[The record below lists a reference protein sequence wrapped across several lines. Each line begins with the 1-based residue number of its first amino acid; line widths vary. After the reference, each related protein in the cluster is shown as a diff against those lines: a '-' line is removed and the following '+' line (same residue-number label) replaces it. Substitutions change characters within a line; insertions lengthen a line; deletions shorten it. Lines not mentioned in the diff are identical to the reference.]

1 MATKPRPITL
11 KSNAGK
17 LSPPLPVNNAPLPIH
32 SSTLSQ
38 QFADIIRRYKYHL
51 QHVQRLFKET
61 DKSYNEI
68 NETRVLTSGT
78 TKFSLP
84 KQENKF
90 LLDKISKMQIAKSDR
105 EYLDAL
111 KTRPLALIICS
122 QTYSGK
128 SRFVNELLNE
138 TLLPESPHINK
149 NDVVRMVRIK
159 NHPTQGASLNI
170 AGSFEWIDADIM
182 YKPVSWATVPCEDLV
197 VNGANDCRPLIDTDN
212 VTDDFEQQETAT
224 LEIRKPLDLLNDDL
238 QILVTPSNQK
248 LNMKQIYTQITENIV
263 PIFIYIIDQEIL
275 SANDVDELRFFRSIV
290 PNEPILFIRVDQSDN
305 ASSTSETPC
314 VQTFRQLCDLG
325 FLSFLSTETTDNTSD
340 TTPLFQSDMI
350 DNGLINFTHFLNYI
364 LKHIDRLMIRAVSI
378 LQRSHEICLDLFN
391 DSAFDMARDILVTPK
406 RLSYAREKEKNLYES
421 LVALTNSKQNEI
433 QKLILQ
439 AVDEMHEVLTDEACS
454 LEIPGIELTDQLTVK
469 HARDLKKCTSVI
481 QEQILVRLNEIIA
494 NKLLDSINVLH
505 DNYVG
510 TLTRCLISLES
521 NSDDDVAEL
530 SASKALQEIL
540 HSAYEVNLS
549 IPTNSNLFQILIDRM
564 KELFRTFSW
573 NNFPRID
580 PEFKRSVALN
590 MLNSLSEAKLAKS
603 VCSQLNDRIRMSHD
617 NFETL
622 LKQLDHRHT
631 DRLKSTEDKQ
641 QRVRKDCTPRIARL
655 LLESTSLKD
664 LIQYGLPKQGREIGR
679 GQYGVVYDCK
689 NWANH
694 QSCVLKSVV
703 PPDDRHWNDLA
714 LEFHYLRRIP
724 EHPRIVQLIGSVI
737 DYSDSDQTPVLLIME
752 RLKRD
757 LYAALKNRLEF
768 SIRMR
773 IALDVVEGLRY
784 LHGLGLVHRD
794 IKLKNVLLDEA
805 NRARITD
812 LGFCKPEVMMSG
824 SLVGTPIHMAPELF
838 TSKYD
843 HTVDVYAFG
852 ILFWYICSNGVKLPT
867 NFDICSSKDILW
879 SAVKKGVRPERL
891 MDFSDECWE
900 IMTKCWDTEPSHRP
914 YLGEVQDNIEQ
925 ILNTTR
931 TTTTA

>member
-1 MATKPRPITL
+1 
-11 KSNAGK
+11 
-17 LSPPLPVNNAPLPIH
+17 
-32 SSTLSQ
+32 
-38 QFADIIRRYKYHL
+38 
-51 QHVQRLFKET
+51 
-61 DKSYNEI
+61 
-68 NETRVLTSGT
+68 
-78 TKFSLP
+78 
-84 KQENKF
+84 
-90 LLDKISKMQIAKSDR
+90 
-105 EYLDAL
+105 
-111 KTRPLALIICS
+111 
-122 QTYSGK
+122 
-128 SRFVNELLNE
+128 
-138 TLLPESPHINK
+138 
-149 NDVVRMVRIK
+149 
-159 NHPTQGASLNI
+159 
-170 AGSFEWIDADIM
+170 
-182 YKPVSWATVPCEDLV
+182 
-197 VNGANDCRPLIDTDN
+197 
-212 VTDDFEQQETAT
+212 
-224 LEIRKPLDLLNDDL
+224 
-238 QILVTPSNQK
+238 
-248 LNMKQIYTQITENIV
+248 
-263 PIFIYIIDQEIL
+263 
-275 SANDVDELRFFRSIV
+275 
-290 PNEPILFIRVDQSDN
+290 
-305 ASSTSETPC
+305 
-314 VQTFRQLCDLG
+314 
-325 FLSFLSTETTDNTSD
+325 
-340 TTPLFQSDMI
+340 MI

-521 NSDDDVAEL
+521 SRDDDEAEL

-549 IPTNSNLFQILIDRM
+549 LPTNSNLFQILIDRM

-573 NNFPRID
+573 HNFPRID

-757 LYAALKNRLEF
+757 LYGALKSRLEF
-768 SIRMR
+768 SIRMH

-867 NFDICSSKDILW
+867 NFDVCSSKDILW

-900 IMTKCWDTEPSHRP
+900 IMTKCWDTEPSRRP
-914 YLGEVQDNIEQ
+914 YLGEVQENIEQ

>member
-1 MATKPRPITL
+1 MATKPRLITL

-68 NETRVLTSGT
+68 NETRVLTS
-78 TKFSLP
+78 
-84 KQENKF
+84 
-90 LLDKISKMQIAKSDR
+90 DKISKMQIAKSDR

-182 YKPVSWATVPCEDLV
+182 YKPVSWATVPREDLV

>member
-1 MATKPRPITL
+1 MTTKSRPITL

-17 LSPPLPVNNAPLPIH
+17 LSPSLSVNNTSLPAH

-51 QHVQRLFKET
+51 QHIQRLLKET
-61 DKSYNEI
+61 DKSYDEI
-68 NETRVLTSGT
+68 NETRVLTS
-78 TKFSLP
+78 
-84 KQENKF
+84 
-90 LLDKISKMQIAKSDR
+90 DKISTMQISKSDR

-159 NHPTQGASLNI
+159 NHATQGASLNI

-182 YKPVSWATVPCEDLV
+182 YKPVSWTSVPREDLV
-197 VNGANDCRPLIDTDN
+197 VNGANNCRSLMDTDN

-238 QILVTPSNQK
+238 QIVVTPSNQK

-275 SANDVDELRFFRSIV
+275 SANDIDELRFFRSIV
-290 PNEPILFIRVDQSDN
+290 PNEPILFIRIDQSDN

-521 NSDDDVAEL
+521 SRDDDEAEL

-549 IPTNSNLFQILIDRM
+549 LPTNSNLFQILIDRM

-573 NNFPRID
+573 HNFPRID

-757 LYAALKNRLEF
+757 LYGALKSRLEF
-768 SIRMR
+768 SIRMH

-867 NFDICSSKDILW
+867 NFDVCSSKDILW

-900 IMTKCWDTEPSHRP
+900 IMTKCWDTEPSRRP
-914 YLGEVQDNIEQ
+914 YLGEVQENIEQ

>member
-1 MATKPRPITL
+1 MTDKNRPITITSNGG
-11 KSNAGK
+11 KSSSTLP
-17 LSPPLPVNNAPLPIH
+17 LSTSPLPIH
-32 SSTLSQ
+32 SSVLTQ
-38 QFADIIRRYKYHL
+38 QFSDIIRRYKYYC
-51 QHVQRLFKET
+51 QHIQRLLKET
-61 DKSYNEI
+61 EKSYDEI
-68 NETRVLTSGT
+68 NDTRVLAPEKMS
-78 TKFSLP
+78 
-84 KQENKF
+84 
-90 LLDKISKMQIAKSDR
+90 KIHLSKSDR

-122 QTYSGK
+122 QSYSGK

-138 TLLPESPHINK
+138 QLLPESPIIDN
-149 NDVVRMVRIK
+149 NAVVRMIRIK
-159 NHPTQGASLNI
+159 NHPIHGASFSI
-170 AGSFEWIDADIM
+170 SGSFELINADIM
-182 YKPVSWATVPCEDLV
+182 YKAVSWATVPRDDLI
-197 VNGANDCRPLIDTDN
+197 VNGTNEHNSLLNNDDN
-212 VTDDFEQQETAT
+212 LTDDYEQQETAS
-224 LEIRKPLDLLNDDL
+224 LEIRKPLELLSDDL
-238 QILVTPSNQK
+238 QIVITPSNQN
-248 LNMKQIYTQITENIV
+248 LNMKQIYVQITENIV

-275 SANDVDELRFFRSIV
+275 SPNDIDELRFFRSIV
-290 PNEPILFIRVDQSDN
+290 PNEPILFIRIDQSDN
-305 ASSTSETPC
+305 SSNMSEAPC

-325 FLSFLSTETTDNTSD
+325 FLSFLNTESSDNTSD

-350 DNGLINFTHFLNYI
+350 DNGLTNFTLFLNYV
-364 LKHIDRLMIRAVSI
+364 LKHIDRLTIRAVGI
-378 LQRSHEICLDLFN
+378 LQRSHELCLDLFN
-391 DSAFDMARDILVTPK
+391 DSAFDMARDILITPK

-421 LVALTNSKQNEI
+421 LIALTNSKQNEI

-439 AVDEMHEVLTDEACS
+439 AVDEMHEVLADEACS

-469 HARDLKKCTSVI
+469 NARDLKKCTSAI
-481 QEQILVRLNEIIA
+481 QEQILVRLNETIA

-505 DNYVG
+505 DNYIG
-510 TLTRCLISLES
+510 TLTRCLFSLEGS
-521 NSDDDVAEL
+521 RDEDESEL

-549 IPTNSNLFQILIDRM
+549 LPTNSNLFQILIDKM

-573 NNFPRID
+573 NHFPRID
-580 PEFKRSVALN
+580 PEFKRSVALDI
-590 MLNSLSEAKLAKS
+590 LNSLSEAKLAKS
-603 VCSQLNDRIRMSHD
+603 VCTQLNDRIRMSHD

-622 LKQLDHRHT
+622 LKQLEHRHS

-641 QRVRKDCTPRIARL
+641 QRVRKECTPKIARL

-689 NWANH
+689 SWANH
-694 QSCVLKSVV
+694 QSCVLKSVI

-724 EHPRIVQLIGSVI
+724 EHPRIVKLIGSVI
-737 DYSDSDQTPVLLIME
+737 DYTDSDQTPVLLVME

-794 IKLKNVLLDEA
+794 IKLKNVLLDET

-843 HTVDVYAFG
+843 HTVDIYAFG
-852 ILFWYICSNGVKLPT
+852 ILFWYICSNGIKLPT
-867 NFDICSSKDILW
+867 NFDVCSSKDILW

-891 MDFSDECWE
+891 MDFSDECWA
-900 IMTKCWDTEPSHRP
+900 IMTKCWDTQPSQRP
-914 YLGEVQDNIEQ
+914 YLGEVQEKIEQ
-925 ILNTTR
+925 ILNNTR
-931 TTTTA
+931 TTSV

>member
-1 MATKPRPITL
+1 MTDKNRPITITSNGG
-11 KSNAGK
+11 KSSSTLP
-17 LSPPLPVNNAPLPIH
+17 LSTSPLPIH
-32 SSTLSQ
+32 SSVLTQ
-38 QFADIIRRYKYHL
+38 QFSDIIRRYKYYC
-51 QHVQRLFKET
+51 QHIQRLLKET
-61 DKSYNEI
+61 EKSYDEI
-68 NETRVLTSGT
+68 NDTRVLAPEKMS
-78 TKFSLP
+78 
-84 KQENKF
+84 
-90 LLDKISKMQIAKSDR
+90 KIHLSKSDR

-122 QTYSGK
+122 QSYSGK

-138 TLLPESPHINK
+138 QLLPESPIIDN
-149 NDVVRMVRIK
+149 NAVVRMIRIK
-159 NHPTQGASLNI
+159 VENHPIHGASFSI
-170 AGSFEWIDADIM
+170 SGSFELINADIM
-182 YKPVSWATVPCEDLV
+182 YKAVSWATVPRDDLI
-197 VNGANDCRPLIDTDN
+197 VNGTNEHNSLLNNDDN
-212 VTDDFEQQETAT
+212 LTDDYEQQETAS
-224 LEIRKPLDLLNDDL
+224 LEIRKPLELLSDDL
-238 QILVTPSNQK
+238 QIVITPSNQN
-248 LNMKQIYTQITENIV
+248 LNMKQIYLQITENIV

-275 SANDVDELRFFRSIV
+275 SPNDIDELRFFRSIV
-290 PNEPILFIRVDQSDN
+290 PNEPILFIRIDQSDN
-305 ASSTSETPC
+305 SSNMSEAPC

-325 FLSFLSTETTDNTSD
+325 FLSFLNTESTDNTSD

-350 DNGLINFTHFLNYI
+350 DNGLTNFTLFLNYV
-364 LKHIDRLMIRAVSI
+364 LKHIDRLTIRAVGI
-378 LQRSHEICLDLFN
+378 LQRSHELCLDLFN
-391 DSAFDMARDILVTPK
+391 DSAFDMARDILITPK

-421 LVALTNSKQNEI
+421 LIALTNSKQNEI

-439 AVDEMHEVLTDEACS
+439 AVDEMHEVLADEACS

-469 HARDLKKCTSVI
+469 NARDLKKCTSAI
-481 QEQILVRLNEIIA
+481 QEQILVRLNETIA

-505 DNYVG
+505 DNYIG
-510 TLTRCLISLES
+510 TLTRCLFSLEGS
-521 NSDDDVAEL
+521 RDEDESEL

-549 IPTNSNLFQILIDRM
+549 LPTNSNLFQILIDKM

-573 NNFPRID
+573 NHFPRID
-580 PEFKRSVALN
+580 PEFKRSVALDI
-590 MLNSLSEAKLAKS
+590 LNSLSEAKLAKS
-603 VCSQLNDRIRMSHD
+603 VCTQLNDRIRMSHD

-622 LKQLDHRHT
+622 LKQLEHRHS

-641 QRVRKDCTPRIARL
+641 QRVRKECTPKIARL

-689 NWANH
+689 SWANH
-694 QSCVLKSVV
+694 QSCVLKSVI

-724 EHPRIVQLIGSVI
+724 EHPRIVKLIGSVI
-737 DYSDSDQTPVLLIME
+737 DYTDSDQTPVLLVME

-794 IKLKNVLLDEA
+794 IKLKNVLLDET

-843 HTVDVYAFG
+843 HTVDIYAFG
-852 ILFWYICSNGVKLPT
+852 ILFWYICSNGIKLPT
-867 NFDICSSKDILW
+867 NFDVCSSKDILW

-891 MDFSDECWE
+891 MDFSDECWA
-900 IMTKCWDTEPSHRP
+900 IMTKCWDTQPSQRP
-914 YLGEVQDNIEQ
+914 YLGEVQEKIEQ
-925 ILNTTR
+925 ILNNTR
-931 TTTTA
+931 TTSV

>member
-1 MATKPRPITL
+1 
-11 KSNAGK
+11 
-17 LSPPLPVNNAPLPIH
+17 
-32 SSTLSQ
+32 
-38 QFADIIRRYKYHL
+38 
-51 QHVQRLFKET
+51 
-61 DKSYNEI
+61 
-68 NETRVLTSGT
+68 
-78 TKFSLP
+78 
-84 KQENKF
+84 
-90 LLDKISKMQIAKSDR
+90 
-105 EYLDAL
+105 
-111 KTRPLALIICS
+111 
-122 QTYSGK
+122 
-128 SRFVNELLNE
+128 
-138 TLLPESPHINK
+138 
-149 NDVVRMVRIK
+149 
-159 NHPTQGASLNI
+159 
-170 AGSFEWIDADIM
+170 
-182 YKPVSWATVPCEDLV
+182 
-197 VNGANDCRPLIDTDN
+197 
-212 VTDDFEQQETAT
+212 FEQQETAT

-664 LIQYGLPKQGREIGR
+664 LIQYGLP
-679 GQYGVVYDCK
+679 
-689 NWANH
+689 
-694 QSCVLKSVV
+694 
-703 PPDDRHWNDLA
+703 
-714 LEFHYLRRIP
+714 
-724 EHPRIVQLIGSVI
+724 
-737 DYSDSDQTPVLLIME
+737 
-752 RLKRD
+752 
-757 LYAALKNRLEF
+757 
-768 SIRMR
+768 
-773 IALDVVEGLRY
+773 
-784 LHGLGLVHRD
+784 
-794 IKLKNVLLDEA
+794 
-805 NRARITD
+805 
-812 LGFCKPEVMMSG
+812 
-824 SLVGTPIHMAPELF
+824 
-838 TSKYD
+838 
-843 HTVDVYAFG
+843 
-852 ILFWYICSNGVKLPT
+852 
-867 NFDICSSKDILW
+867 
-879 SAVKKGVRPERL
+879 
-891 MDFSDECWE
+891 
-900 IMTKCWDTEPSHRP
+900 
-914 YLGEVQDNIEQ
+914 
-925 ILNTTR
+925 
-931 TTTTA
+931 